1 MIFASPLASS
11 KTGISSVQAVVATVL
26 DKSQSSAKTNNKTLP
41 AAPPAAAAVVVV
53 ATSTVPRSVVASVA
67 AGYLSSPKSPLPRP
81 ILKRPTTLSS
91 SSSATAKPQPASCGA
106 ATVSSSDAA
115 SLVATTPPNAG
126 VHSTRRRQAG
136 NISFGQNLE
145 HVVHFHKESTS
156 SSIKKLTQYARQDTG
171 EVSFSTLSKALAVRE
186 MWLLEKHNLPACP
199 SFGNNQLVLDSVK
212 VDNDKIL
219 VGNVLVRN
227 LAFEKTVAVHYTI
240 DNWATTHDILA
251 SFLNVVTP
259 PVGNIKGMDKFV
271 FKIDLNREFGAQA
284 NAANLAFALRYD
296 VCGQQYWDN
305 NSGANYRVNLVRPT
319 ADYKP
324 PKRVHVTHPLFGW
337 KDPAIDDRAN
347 SKPVK
352 PATRP
357 VPAAV
362 VVLPQPS
369 RPRAIPNV
377 IAPSYDMPDAR
388 QPPRA
393 PPSVVQ
399 AQQSSSPLSLPLSP
413 EQRRYMRS
421 STLAR
426 QSPLAMPW
434 HQWSPPPSP
443 FATTPSSAPPQPAS
457 STTSNANAAT
467 TNTLYRSPSPTSFS
481 HTIEVP
487 FSAGSLHI
495 GRRSAFMSASPA
507 VGGRSIA
514 DNTDAY
520 ISAFGCS
527 PPGTPKNEMVTNAS
541 CRC

>member
-1 MIFASPLASS
+1 MIFASPLASP
-11 KTGISSVQAVVATVL
+11 KTGISSVQAVVASVL

-41 AAPPAAAAVVVV
+41 AAPPAAVTA
-53 ATSTVPRSVVASVA
+53 TVPRSVVASVA
-67 AGYLSSPKSPLPRP
+67 AGYLSLPKSPLPRP
-81 ILKRPTTLSS
+81 ILKRRTTTTTT
-91 SSSATAKPQPASCGA
+91 SSSATAKSQPA
-106 ATVSSSDAA
+106 SDAA
-115 SLVATTPPNAG
+115 SLVATTPPKAG

-305 NSGANYRVNLVRPT
+305 NSGANYQVNLVRPT

-337 KDPAIDDRAN
+337 KDPAIDDHAN

-362 VVLPQPS
+362 VVMPQPS

-399 AQQSSSPLSLPLSP
+399 AQNSSPLSLPLSP

-457 STTSNANAAT
+457 SATSNANAA

-487 FSAGSLHI
+487 FSAGSPHI
-495 GRRSAFMSASPA
+495 GRRSAFTSSSPA
-507 VGGRSIA
+507 VGGRSMA

-527 PPGTPKNEMVTNAS
+527 PPGTPKNEMITNAS